1 MARRIS
7 TGISGRALLGSFVA
21 INNSF
26 RPVVENQNIVLDP
39 GTGKLQTGSQ
49 VEFQDT
55 TASTTSATGS
65 LVVAGGV
72 GISGDMYTGG
82 NINLAGNLTVGN
94 NFFTTNAQ
102 YATIPSGD
110 TANRPGTPAAGYLRF
125 NTDYGLTEVYNGTKW
140 VVQGF
145 QDVDVVANRTAK
157 AYENNWVSTSG
168 GALTITLPANPSKG
182 DEIRFFDVSNSF
194 DSNALSINPTTSHK
208 IMTGTLGDPLVV
220 QTQGAAFSLVFYNG
234 SAGWRILT
242 I

>member
-21 INNSF
+21 VNNSF
-26 RPVVENQNIVLDP
+26 RPVVQNQNIVFDP
-39 GTGKLQTGSQ
+39 GTGKLISSSQ

-55 TASTTSATGS
+55 TASTTSTTGS

-72 GISGDMYTGG
+72 GISGDMYTSG
-82 NINLAGNLTVGN
+82 NINLDGNLTDGN
-94 NFFTTNAQ
+94 NFSTNTQ
-102 YATIPSGD
+102 YVTIPSGD

-157 AYENNWVSTSG
+157 AYENNWVTTSG
-168 GALTITLPANPSKG
+168 GAITITLPTNPSKG
-182 DEIRFFDVSNSF
+182 DEIRFFDVSDSF
-194 DSNALSINPTTSHK
+194 DTNALSIVSSADA
-208 IMTGTLGDPLVV
+208 IMTGTIGDPLVV
-220 QTQGAAFSLVFYNG
+220 QTQGAAFSLVFYNS